1 MPGTAKSIF
10 EQLGAEP
17 VATIPDIW
25 EPDVIKP
32 GQTLGAPSLLFAL
45 IPASKEEEWRESYG
59 GEEVRKQKA
68 LAAEKAA
75 AKKAAKEREKE
86 KKRLKKE
93 AAAAAAAAAATQT
106 GPSETVES
114 AEKKQEADPAIE
126 KVTEA
131 LEKADVHT
139 S

>member
-1 MPGTAKSIF
+1 MPGTAESIF
-10 EQLGAEP
+10 RQLGLEP
-17 VATIPDIW
+17 APFIPDSW
-25 EPDVIKP
+25 TADDLKP
-32 GQTLGAPSLLFAL
+32 GHKLGEPKLLFSQ
-45 IPASKEEEWRESYG
+45 IPASKVEEWREAYG

-75 AKKAAKEREKE
+75 AKKAQKEREKE

-93 AAAAAAAAAATQT
+93 AAAAAAANGQ
-106 GPSETVES
+106 PSSSGTVEA
-114 AEKKQEADPAIE
+114 AEKHQEADPDIE

-131 LEKADVHT
+131 LETADVHT